1 MTLIGFNLPPSPNDP
16 VFGDGGKLKPMRV
29 TKKKDNRL
37 DELIEE
43 INLLRLAQ
51 DLQPAPNQLLSTESF
66 GDGDEPKPMKVSKKK
81 KEKDETVTRKLKG
94 DKKKK
99 DENESN

>member
-1 MTLIGFNLPPSPNDP
+1 MVIDVLIVIYLTGS
-16 VFGDGGKLKPMRV
+16 FGDGGGLKPMKV
-29 TKKKDNRL
+29 TKKKDDRL

-43 INLLRLAQ
+43 INLLRLA
-51 DLQPAPNQLLSTESF
+51 NN
-66 GDGDEPKPMKVSKKK
+66 DGDEPKPMKVSKKK

>member
-1 MTLIGFNLPPSPNDP
+1 M
-16 VFGDGGKLKPMRV
+16 KV
-29 TKKKDNRL
+29 TKKKDDRL

-43 INLLRLAQ
+43 INLLRLA
-51 DLQPAPNQLLSTESF
+51 NN
-66 GDGDEPKPMKVSKKK
+66 DGDEPKPMKVTKKK

-94 DKKKK
+94 DKKKR